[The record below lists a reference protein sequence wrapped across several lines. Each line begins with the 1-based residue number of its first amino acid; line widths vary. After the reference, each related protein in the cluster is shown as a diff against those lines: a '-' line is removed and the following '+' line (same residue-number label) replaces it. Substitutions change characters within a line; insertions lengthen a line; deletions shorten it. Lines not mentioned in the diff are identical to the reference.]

1 MSLNNMKALKINLT
15 NNISDLTILV
25 TKLEQFFEENNT
37 SSISMP
43 MTLVLEELFTNTI
56 SHGAS
61 DGREVSIEVNLGID
75 KNELVM
81 TYKDNGIP
89 FNVLQLPDPDLT
101 ASIENREVGGLGVHY
116 VKALTDSVEYEYVGK
131 QNVLKMKKK
140 LWRVSNKHKNLS

>member
-1 MSLNNMKALKINLT
+1 MKVLKINLT
-15 NNISDLTILV
+15 NNISDLNMLV
-25 TKLEQFFEENNT
+25 TKLEQFFEENNI

-43 MTLVLEELFTNTI
+43 MTLILEELYTNTI
-56 SHGAS
+56 THGAS
-61 DGREVSIEVNLGID
+61 DGRDIFIEINLGID

-89 FNVLQLPDPDLT
+89 FNVLELPDPDLT

-116 VKALTDSVEYEYVGK
+116 VKVLTDSVEYEYVEK

-140 LWRVSNKHKNLS
+140 LSS

>member
-1 MSLNNMKALKINLT
+1 MKALKINLT
-15 NNISDLTILV
+15 KNISDLTMLV
-25 TKLEQFFEENNT
+25 TKLEKFFEENNI

-43 MTLVLEELFTNTI
+43 MTLILEELYTNTI
-56 SHGAS
+56 THGAS
-61 DGREVSIEVNLGID
+61 DGRDIFIEVNLGID

-89 FNVLQLPDPDLT
+89 FNVLELPGPDLT

-116 VKALTDSVEYEYVGK
+116 VKTLTDSVEYEYLEK

-140 LWRVSNKHKNLS
+140 LSN

>member
-1 MSLNNMKALKINLT
+1 MKALKINLT
-15 NNISDLTILV
+15 KNISDLTMLV
-25 TKLEQFFEENNT
+25 TKLEKFFEENNI

-43 MTLVLEELFTNTI
+43 MTLILEELYTNTI
-56 SHGAS
+56 THGAS
-61 DGREVSIEVNLGID
+61 DGRDIFIEVNLGID

-89 FNVLQLPDPDLT
+89 FNVLELPEPDLT

-116 VKALTDSVEYEYVGK
+116 VKTLTDSVEYEYLEK

-140 LWRVSNKHKNLS
+140 LSN

>member
-1 MSLNNMKALKINLT
+1 MKALKINLT
-15 NNISDLTILV
+15 KNISDLTMLV
-25 TKLEQFFEENNT
+25 TKLEKFFEENNI

-43 MTLVLEELFTNTI
+43 MTLILEELYTNTI
-56 SHGAS
+56 THGAS
-61 DGREVSIEVNLGID
+61 DRRDIFIEVNLGID

-89 FNVLQLPDPDLT
+89 FNVLELPDPDLT

-116 VKALTDSVEYEYVGK
+116 VKTLTDSVEYEYLEK

-140 LWRVSNKHKNLS
+140 LSN

>member
-1 MSLNNMKALKINLT
+1 MSLNDMKALKINLT
-15 NNISDLTILV
+15 NNISDLTMV
-25 TKLEQFFEENNT
+25 VSKLEKFFEENNI

-43 MTLVLEELFTNTI
+43 MTLILEELYTNTI
-56 SHGAS
+56 THGAS
-61 DGREVSIEVNLGID
+61 DGRDIFIEVNLGID

-89 FNVLQLPDPDLT
+89 FNVLELPDPDLT

-116 VKALTDSVEYEYVGK
+116 VKTLTDSVEYEYLEK

-140 LWRVSNKHKNLS
+140 LSN

>member
-1 MSLNNMKALKINLT
+1 MKALKINLT
-15 NNISDLTILV
+15 KNISDLTMLV
-25 TKLEQFFEENNT
+25 TKLEKFFEENNI

-43 MTLVLEELFTNTI
+43 ITLILEELYTNTI
-56 SHGAS
+56 THGAS
-61 DGREVSIEVNLGID
+61 DGRDIFIEVNLGID

-89 FNVLQLPDPDLT
+89 FNVLELPGPDLT

-116 VKALTDSVEYEYVGK
+116 VKTLTDSVEYEYLEK

-140 LWRVSNKHKNLS
+140 LSN